1 MSETALLLLAA
12 LITFFAIVPYSVQR
26 IMTLRQNQKEPEV
39 TPEVHE
45 AIMLGIRTMVQK
57 GKLQDAIRVYQE
69 YQDVDVLTAKQA
81 VVDMQRTLRD
91 ESESSITRN
100 AAGHIIRLVRQGKV
114 DDAIETY
121 RKSTGSDLSTAK
133 RAIAQIQQA
142 EANLL

>member
-26 IMTLRQNQKEPEV
+26 IMTLRQNQKKPEV

-45 AIMLGIRTMVQK
+45 AIMLGIRTMIQK